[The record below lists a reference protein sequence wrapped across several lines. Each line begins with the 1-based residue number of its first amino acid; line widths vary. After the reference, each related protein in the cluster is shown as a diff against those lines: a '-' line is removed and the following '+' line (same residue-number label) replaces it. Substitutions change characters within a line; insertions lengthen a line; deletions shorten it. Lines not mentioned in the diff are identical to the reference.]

1 MIAVS
6 VALLIA
12 QGGVPGAETLRA
24 HPPVVSAPASTPVA
38 PVRVAID
45 PGAAVTLFKTLC
57 LPNLTDADAFAAAVA
72 ASDLKFASVP
82 RRDTGPGQTWRAD
95 RALVT
100 YGQARDGAM
109 RCTVL
114 GRAAASVDHLNLSAR
129 VAEALVLKT
138 GRTRSGKGQPVTDW
152 SAAGPDG
159 RAVRISAGTRN
170 AADGGTDIRL
180 SAALAK

>member
-1 MIAVS
+1 MIGL
-6 VALLIA
+6 ALLLTA
-12 QGGVPGAETLRA
+12 QAVAPSAEMLAAR
-24 HPPVVSAPASTPVA
+24 PPVVTTL
-38 PVRVAID
+38 
-45 PGAAVTLFKTLC
+45 PGAAAGQPQRVAVDPAAAVALFKTLC
-57 LPNLTDADAFAAAVA
+57 LPNLTDPTAFSAAVA
-72 ASDLKFASVP
+72 ASDLSFAAIP
-82 RRDTGPGQTWRAD
+82 RRDAGVGQAWRAD

-114 GRAAASVDHLNLSAR
+114 GRATGSVDQLGFSAR
-129 VAEALVLKT
+129 VAEALALKT
-138 GRTRSGKGQPVTDW
+138 GRTRSGKGQAVTDW

-170 AADGGTDIRL
+170 AADGGTDMRL